1 MGNKRIAIAYDIGT
15 TGVKTCLFD
24 IGDTVELLHAAMEG
38 YKLYVLPTA
47 VPNKTPPSGGR
58 LSARPRGR
66 FLPTPASIL
75 PTSRAFRFVRKCR
88 DWCSLTPTGSR
99 SATP

>member
-1 MGNKRIAIAYDIGT
+1 
-15 TGVKTCLFD
+15 
-24 IGDTVELLHAAMEG
+24 
-38 YKLYVLPTA
+38 
-47 VPNKTPPSGGR
+47 
-58 LSARPRGR
+58 
-66 FLPTPASIL
+66 LPTPASIL